1 MATYTAFHVVI
12 SLIGIGSGL
21 VVAAGLIAG
30 RRFDGWTHLFL
41 ASTVATSVTG
51 FGFPVDRV
59 LPSHIV
65 GAASLVALA
74 VAIIARYRRHL
85 AGGWRTAYVLAAM
98 VSLYFNV
105 FVAVVQSF
113 IRIPA
118 LHALAPTQS
127 ETPFAVAQLS
137 VLIVFLALSIVA
149 LRKFKAGVATAT
161 PTSV

>member
-1 MATYTAFHVVI
+1 MAAFTAFHVLL
-12 SLIGIGSGL
+12 SLIGI
-21 VVAAGLIAG
+21 AAGLIVAFG
-30 RRFDGWTHLFL
+30 FL
-41 ASTVATSVTG
+41 SANRMDRLTAVFLGTTVATSVTG
-51 FGFPVDRV
+51 FLFPFHGVT
-59 LPSHIV
+59 PGIV
-65 GAASLVALA
+65 VGVISMFTLAA
-74 VAIIARYRRHL
+74 AIYARYSRHL
-85 AGGWRTAYVLAAM
+85 EGGWRRTYVIAAM